1 MSKKFQLKISQALDK
16 LGKLDKDIKEA
27 VKFYGYPEERKMPAS
42 FETLTRIII
51 GQQISRKV
59 AEAIWTR
66 LKEENLTITRNII
79 SSNPEK
85 LMRVGLSRRK
95 SEYITGIAKATTE
108 GKLNFDELTKKSG
121 EKIKEQLTSFRGI
134 GDWTADNFRLFALQ
148 DFDAWPGGDL
158 ALQEAMKILKKLTE
172 RPSNIEMNSLSE
184 QWFPYRGAGAL
195 MLWHIYARK
204 KRNGKA
210 I

>member
-1 MSKKFQLKISQALDK
+1 MSKKFQFNISQTLDK
-16 LGKLDKDIKEA
+16 LGKLDEDIKKA
-27 VKFYGYPEERKMPAS
+27 IKFYGYPEERKMPAS
-42 FETLTRIII
+42 FETLARIII

-59 AEAIWTR
+59 AEEIWTR
-66 LKEENLTITRNII
+66 LKKENLTTTNSIL

-85 LMRVGLSRRK
+85 LMRIGLSRRK
-95 SEYITGIAKATTE
+95 SEYITGIAKAITE
-108 GKLNFDELTKKSG
+108 KKLNLDELTKKSG
-121 EKIKEQLTSFRGI
+121 KKIKEQLTSFRGV

-158 ALQEAMKILKKLTE
+158 ALQEAMKVLKKLTE
-172 RPSNIEMNSLSE
+172 RPSNMEMNRLSE

-195 MLWHIYARK
+195 MLWHIYAK
-204 KRNGKA
+204 VKSNGKP

>member
-1 MSKKFQLKISQALDK
+1 MSKKFQLKISQALDQ

-66 LKEENLTITRNII
+66 LKEENLTITSNII
-79 SSNPEK
+79 SSNAEK

-95 SEYITGIAKATTE
+95 SEYIIGIAKATTE
-108 GKLNFDELTKKSG
+108 GILNFDELTKKSG
-121 EKIKEQLTSFRGI
+121 EKIKEQLIVT
-134 GDWTADNFRLFALQ
+134 DNPIR
-148 DFDAWPGGDL
+148 
-158 ALQEAMKILKKLTE
+158 
-172 RPSNIEMNSLSE
+172 
-184 QWFPYRGAGAL
+184 
-195 MLWHIYARK
+195 
-204 KRNGKA
+204 
-210 I
+210 